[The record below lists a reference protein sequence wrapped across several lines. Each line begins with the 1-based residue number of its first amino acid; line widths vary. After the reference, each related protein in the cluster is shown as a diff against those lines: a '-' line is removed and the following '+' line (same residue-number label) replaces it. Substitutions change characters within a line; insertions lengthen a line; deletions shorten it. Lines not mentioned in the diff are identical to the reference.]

1 MTRDEVLARVKAAED
16 HIAPAVRALVN
27 IPISEPWEP
36 VVLDD
41 LGLAMSHLTAAR
53 EELEDADS
61 DGGALEP
68 GTRLS

>member
-16 HIAPAVRALVN
+16 HIAPAVRALVSVG
-27 IPISEPWEP
+27 ISEPWEP

-41 LGLAMSHLTAAR
+41 LGVAVSHLVAAR
-53 EELEDADS
+53 EELEDADG

-68 GTRLS
+68 GTRLT